1 MASMEKPELPKRT
14 RQTRI
19 IKKYP
24 NRRLYD
30 TETSSYF
37 TLAQVRQL
45 VLEREAFVVQDNKSG
60 KDLTRA
66 VLLQILLEEEAG
78 GEPIFSEKAL
88 AEIIRFYGCT
98 MQDFVGAYLEKNI
111 HAMVELQATLA
122 RQSGELT
129 PELWTHM
136 TRMQSLMLQSMM
148 AGHVEQ
154 SRAAFAQ
161 LQDQMNRHAE
171 QVFSAFGMLGS
182 R

>member
-1 MASMEKPELPKRT
+1 MEKSELPRRAQST
-14 RQTRI
+14 RV

-30 TETSSYF
+30 TQTSSYF

-45 VLEREAFVVQDNKSG
+45 VLDREAFVVQDNKTG
-60 KDLTRA
+60 ADLTRS

-78 GEPIFSEKAL
+78 GEPIFSEQAL
-88 AEIIRFYGCT
+88 AEIIRFYGCA
-98 MQDFVGAYLEKNI
+98 MRGFVGTYLEKNI
-111 HAMVELQATLA
+111 HAMVEMQARLA

-129 PELWTHM
+129 PELWTHLA
-136 TRMQSLMLQSMM
+136 RMQTLMLQSMM

-154 SRAAFAQ
+154 SRTAFAQ
-161 LQDQMNRHAE
+161 FQDQMTRHAE
-171 QVFSAFGMLGS
+171 QIFNTFGMLGP